1 MATQTVHDPVCH
13 MDITVLESKGNSI
26 YGGVTYYFCAM
37 GCKMEF
43 DADPTATLKAES
55 EYDHSQAMEHAT
67 MDPASAGEQPKK
79 PWWKF
84 WER

>member
-13 MDITVLESKGNSI
+13 MDITEEDAKGTSI

-37 GCKMEF
+37 GCKVEF
-43 DADPTATLKAES
+43 DADPAAVLKAES
-55 EYDHSQAMEHAT
+55 EYDHSQAMEHGE
-67 MDPASAGEQPKK
+67 PASASGATAKK

-84 WER
+84 WGR